1 MFFIFLL
8 ALILHFATFCNAPVF
23 HEFEQTETSYM
34 DTVFDS
40 MVRRA
45 DAVIQA
51 EAEQRRILRETPLY
65 PYPAGHAREHGEL
78 EQYCTSRKANIACK
92 GAIEAAISEHYRDN
106 RLGKEAALEVID
118 AFGMDRTLHVLA
130 ATVRHMD
137 WDGRISRSNKEWAK
151 TVPVFADM
159 DAWGNDRNTELVVNS
174 HPGLTDLFL
183 SAARKE
189 QHLRTPLCDEQIK
202 AEAARLLSEL
212 QKLQEP
218 NSPNRTHYM
227 AQIAPDVLA
236 RGNSKDM
243 DRLMAMLPFRSTTF
257 SGLSG
262 RKGQFVL
269 ISKEENR
276 NQPLKR
282 LRRSVKKDLQKAPV
296 SAAKKSAPKRREP
309 ER

>member
-1 MFFIFLL
+1 MTNEELNTALYQKMFAEQETYRKWLL
-8 ALILHFATFCNAPVF
+8 EQPPEEILKHTYEYTVREDILLSLEYHDLTDAQTNALMKSPNPLGDVF

-159 DAWGNDRNTELVVNS
+159 DAGAMTATRNWL
-174 HPGLTDLFL
+174 
-183 SAARKE
+183 
-189 QHLRTPLCDEQIK
+189 
-202 AEAARLLSEL
+202 
-212 QKLQEP
+212 
-218 NSPNRTHYM
+218 
-227 AQIAPDVLA
+227 
-236 RGNSKDM
+236 
-243 DRLMAMLPFRSTTF
+243 
-257 SGLSG
+257 
-262 RKGQFVL
+262 
-269 ISKEENR
+269 
-276 NQPLKR
+276 
-282 LRRSVKKDLQKAPV
+282 
-296 SAAKKSAPKRREP
+296 
-309 ER
+309 